1 MFVVFVDY
9 FKRRLESLDS
19 HCCCDWTLTLRLS
32 IVFFCVLKS
41 KRSTRLWDKVP
52 GCNVCQRSSA
62 GVKHVPFTLSKTFQT
77 CLKSSRPVVRCI
89 SEWEAKAKNCKL
101 SSMLFVRVICR
112 PRDWLISMD
121 NGYELLSN
129 VHKSIGIRYSCFFRD
144 FTWSSPFSKKKK
156 KTVWKF
162 YQITIFKANQ
172 GMPSLS
178 IKWILLNAL
187 CAIWMAMISAFL
199 SLLHISSQRVC

>member
-1 MFVVFVDY
+1 MSWIIGQ
-9 FKRRLESLDS
+9 SLLLWLNAYITLQLKS
-19 HCCCDWTLTLRLS
+19 IHC
-32 IVFFCVLKS
+32 FFCVLKS

-144 FTWSSPFSKKKK
+144 FIPKFSLFKKKK
-156 KTVWKF
+156 NCLE
-162 YQITIFKANQ
+162 I
-172 GMPSLS
+172 LS
-178 IKWILLNAL
+178 NNHFQSKSRHAFIVNKINLVECFMCNLNGND
-187 CAIWMAMISAFL
+187 
-199 SLLHISSQRVC
+199 